1 MQLPRVEH
9 LDQSERGSAI
19 IEFLLFGILLLVPLA
34 LGMVDVSNYFNAL
47 MAGQSAAREAARSYS
62 LSPSPHIA
70 ETNAHAIALQVLA
83 DSGVQFHDF
92 RLRVVCSADPCLT
105 PGASVRALV
114 DFRTDLRVVSR
125 AIHVE
130 EKEPID
136 SWVMA
141 R

>member
-1 MQLPRVEH
+1 MQLPRVER
-9 LDQSERGSAI
+9 LGQGERGSAI
-19 IEFLLFGILLLVPLA
+19 IEFLLFGICLLVPLA
-34 LGMVDVSNYFNAL
+34 LGMVDVSHYFSAL

-62 LSPSPHIA
+62 LSPSTPIA
-70 ETNAHAIALQVLA
+70 EANAQAIALRVLA
-83 DSGVQFHDF
+83 DSGVQYRDF

-114 DFRTDLRVVSR
+114 DFRADLRVASR

-130 EKEPID
+130 EIEPID
-136 SWVMA
+136 SWVMG

>member
-1 MQLPRVEH
+1 MRLPRVEQ
-9 LDQSERGSAI
+9 LDQRERGSAI

-34 LGMVDVSNYFNAL
+34 LGMVDVSNYFSAL

-62 LSPSPHIA
+62 LSPSSQIA
-70 ETNAHAIALQVLA
+70 EANAQVIALRILA
-83 DSGVQFHDF
+83 DSGIEYHDF
-92 RLRVVCSADPCLT
+92 RLRVVCSAYPCLT
-105 PGASVRALV
+105 PGAWVKALV

-130 EKEPID
+130 ETEPVD
-136 SWVMA
+136 AWVIG

>member
-1 MQLPRVEH
+1 MRLPRVDH
-9 LDQSERGSAI
+9 LAQRERGSAI

-34 LGMVDVSNYFNAL
+34 LGMVDVSNYFSAL

-62 LSPSPHIA
+62 LSPSSQIA
-70 ETNAHAIALQVLA
+70 DANAQVIALRILA
-83 DSGVQFHDF
+83 DSGVEYHDF
-92 RLRVVCSADPCLT
+92 RLRVVCSAYPCLT
-105 PGASVRALV
+105 PGASVKALV

-130 EKEPID
+130 ETEPVD
-136 SWVMA
+136 AWVMG